1 LSTAPDDWAR
11 IFRAQFGSI
20 LAALMMHTRDISL
33 AEDAIQE
40 SFLQATERWPVSGL
54 PSKPGAWLFTVAKR
68 RLFDLLRKSAVRHR
82 SENNEAIFSSL
93 HDQNECPEEEFAIPE
108 ERLRLIFTC
117 CHPALSENVRV
128 ALTLKTLCGLSIKE
142 IARAYFSSS
151 ATIEQRL
158 TRAKQKIKKAGIAY
172 EVPEGDALV
181 ARLPSVLAVIYLIYN
196 ESYSA
201 YGGQAL
207 TRDDFALEA
216 IRLAR
221 VLYRLLPHSNVGGLL
236 SLLLLHDAR
245 RCARVSSRQSFIPL
259 QAQDRSLWNQALIL
273 EGGEILNRAI
283 AEGAAD
289 PYKIQAAISALHC
302 EAATWEKTHWAQIE
316 LLYSSL
322 YKLEPSP
329 VVLLNQA
336 VVVANSGRAAR
347 ALELLQG
354 LAEPLERY
362 QPFYAARADI
372 AHTLGLY
379 SQASSDYLRAIKL
392 TKNCVEIAYLEDQ
405 HTKLAVFLSE

>member
-1 LSTAPDDWAR
+1 LSEAHDDWAL

-40 SFLQATERWPVSGL
+40 SFLQATESWPVSGL
-54 PSKPGAWLFTVAKR
+54 PRNPGAWLFTVAKR

-82 SENNEAIFSSL
+82 SESNEAVYTSL
-93 HDQNECPEEEFAIPE
+93 YDQNACPEEEFSIPE

-128 ALTLKTLCGLSIKE
+128 ALTLKTLCGLSVKE
-142 IARAYFSSS
+142 IARAFFSSS
-151 ATIEQRL
+151 AAIEQRL
-158 TRAKQKIKKAGIAY
+158 TRAKQKIRKAGIAY

-181 ARLPSVLAVIYLIYN
+181 ARLPSVLSVIYLIYN

-201 YGGQAL
+201 YEGQAL

-221 VLYRLLPHSNVGGLL
+221 VLYHLLPHSNVGGLL
-236 SLLLLHDAR
+236 ALLLLHDSR

-259 QAQDRSLWNQALIL
+259 EAQDRSLWDQSLIL
-273 EGGEILNRAI
+273 EGGEILKRAI
-283 AEGAAD
+283 AEGVPD

-302 EAATWEKTHWAQIE
+302 EAATWEETHWAQIE

-336 VVVANSGRAAR
+336 VVLANSGRAALAFER
-347 ALELLQG
+347 LQG
-354 LAEPLERY
+354 LAEALERY

-379 SQASSDYLRAIKL
+379 PQASSDYLRAIRL
-392 TKNCVEIAYLEDQ
+392 TKNSVEITYLESQ
-405 HTKLAVFLSE
+405 HAKLEPFLT

>member
-1 LSTAPDDWAR
+1 
-11 IFRAQFGSI
+11 
-20 LAALMMHTRDISL
+20 MHTRDISL

-40 SFLQATERWPVSGL
+40 SFLQAAERWPVSGL
-54 PSKPGAWLFTVAKR
+54 PDNPGAWLFTVAKR
-68 RLFDLLRKSAVRHR
+68 RLFDLLRKNAVRHR
-82 SENNEAIFSSL
+82 SENNEAIYASL
-93 HDQNECPEEEFAIPE
+93 HDQHLCSEEEFAIPE

-128 ALTLKTLCGLSIKE
+128 ALTLKTLCGLSVKE
-142 IARAYFSSS
+142 IARAFFSSS
-151 ATIEQRL
+151 AAIEQRL
-158 TRAKQKIKKAGIAY
+158 TRAKQKIRKAGIAY

-181 ARLPSVLAVIYLIYN
+181 ARLPSVLSVIYLIYN

-201 YGGQAL
+201 YEGQAL

-221 VLYRLLPHSNVGGLL
+221 VLYHLLPHSKVGGLL
-236 SLLLLHDAR
+236 ALLLLHDSR

-259 QAQDRSLWNQALIL
+259 QAQDRSLWDQALIL
-273 EGGEILNRAI
+273 EGGEVLSRAI
-283 AEGAAD
+283 AEGAPD

-302 EAATWEKTHWAQIE
+302 EAATWEETHWAQIE
-316 LLYSSL
+316 LLYGSL

-336 VVVANSGRAAR
+336 VVVANSGRAALAFER
-347 ALELLQG
+347 LQG
-354 LAEPLERY
+354 LAGSLEHY

-379 SQASSDYLRAIKL
+379 SQASNDYLRAIKL
-392 TKNCVEIAYLEDQ
+392 TKNSVEITYLESQ
-405 HTKLAVFLSE
+405 RAKLEPFLT

>member
-1 LSTAPDDWAR
+1 LSAAPDDWAL

-54 PSKPGAWLFTVAKR
+54 PSSPGAWLFTVAKR

-82 SENNEAIFSSL
+82 CENNETIYTSL

-117 CHPALSENVRV
+117 CHPALSENARV
-128 ALTLKTLCGLSIKE
+128 ALTLKTLCGLSVKE

-151 ATIEQRL
+151 AAIEQRL

-172 EVPEGDALV
+172 EIPEGDALV
-181 ARLPSVLAVIYLIYN
+181 ARLPSVLSVIYLIYN

-201 YGGQAL
+201 YEGQAL

-236 SLLLLHDAR
+236 ALLLLHDSR
-245 RCARVSSRQSFIPL
+245 RCARVSSRQCFIPL
-259 QAQDRSLWNQALIL
+259 QAQDRSLWDQALIL

-302 EAATWEKTHWAQIE
+302 EADTWEKTHWAQIE

-336 VVVANSGRAAR
+336 VVVANSGRVAL

-362 QPFYAARADI
+362 QPFYAARADL

-379 SQASSDYLRAIKL
+379 PQASSDYLRAIKL
-392 TKNCVEIAYLEDQ
+392 TKNCVEIAYLENQ
-405 HTKLAVFLSE
+405 HSKLAVFLT